1 METVDI
7 HANKSESNFPL
18 SLDVCCGRSRESIP
32 TICLICRLNKIRNM
46 KNSESD
52 CMLSDPLKPSP
63 HAPTISFCWHSFMP
77 LSPPRFPNPVAEA
90 YHDSP
95 CIEAKQDEKNHP
107 WWWHNTKIQCLFAR
121 AQYLLVWVE
130 QQIYFVMF
138 SAAFPFW
145 LEGNGKGGRG
155 RWKDN
160 TNVGR
165 CLTFPIGSTTE
176 KKKKRMKKAKRK
188 NTFVMFMCSRF
199 SFLFHSFRKDRKISF
214 EGDEKKK
221 RKQ

>member
-1 METVDI
+1 MINGNRRHPCKQEWEQFPPIAGCLLWPKPRV
-7 HANKSESNFPL
+7 HSNDLPYL
-18 SLDVCCGRSRESIP
+18 SIKQNPKHEEFRKRLHVEWSVKAVSSCSDNLFLLTFLYAFIP
-32 TICLICRLNKIRNM
+32 
-46 KNSESD
+46 S
-52 CMLSDPLKPSP
+52 
-63 HAPTISFCWHSFMP
+63 
-77 LSPPRFPNPVAEA
+77 PRFPNPVAEA

-176 KKKKRMKKAKRK
+176 KKKIEWKRQKGKILLWCLCVLD
-188 NTFVMFMCSRF
+188 FPFF
-199 SFLFHSFRKDRKISF
+199 FILFERIGK
-214 EGDEKKK
+214 
-221 RKQ
+221 